1 MSLSTIAALA
11 LQVGPAA
18 IRAISALLGGNTA
31 AVKAAVKVADAV
43 EVAHRELVTTDAKQ
57 AAVNQ
62 VLEAMP
68 AEQKLELETLRVQ
81 FEKDLTER
89 AKIAAQDRQAD
100 HHETQDTIRKGD
112 TATDKV
118 VRWSRPLMALTSCG
132 SASYY
137 LITTPSPDL
146 TVATL
151 LLGLAATYMG
161 LRHREKD
168 KGLTQ

>member
-18 IRAISALLGGNTA
+18 IRGISALLGGNTA
-31 AVKAAVKVADAV
+31 ADKVADAV
-43 EVAHRELVTTDAKQ
+43 EVAHREFTTKDAKQ
-57 AAVNQ
+57 AAVNH
-62 VLEAMP
+62 VLEALP
-68 AEQKLELETLRVQ
+68 PEQKLELETLRVRLEQ
-81 FEKDLTER
+81 ELTER
-89 AKIAAQDRQAD
+89 AKIVAQDRQAD
-100 HHETQDTIRKGD
+100 HRETQTTIRASD

-118 VRWSRPLMALTSCG
+118 VRWSRPLMALISCG

-137 LITTPSPDL
+137 LMTTASPDL